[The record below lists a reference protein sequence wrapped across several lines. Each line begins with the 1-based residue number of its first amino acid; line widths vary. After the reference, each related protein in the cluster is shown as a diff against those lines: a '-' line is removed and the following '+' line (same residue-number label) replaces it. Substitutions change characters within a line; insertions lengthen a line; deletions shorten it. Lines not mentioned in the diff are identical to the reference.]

1 MALLNKKPKLTLIPP
16 LNWQPSL
23 QRAWLEWYKDA
34 NTLPSST
41 QLCSNF
47 VSRHDHHNIEIK
59 TVFELA
65 GRNFESESDI
75 YIFVPRSFEL
85 QSVPMDEL
93 QSDLRARVR
102 LAVPV
107 GGEQGAS
114 ALSSA
119 REALKRVVEHIHE
132 AHDLGEVVVEGAHPL
147 ADELVNAAKDLCSV
161 VSETLKQSAVDQIRH
176 LFLAHSLMSTP
187 DACLKSIKDLIE
199 DVRAKGAMVAEV
211 RKLLWNSNT
220 NTLAVLHL
228 LDEYLSH
235 LYVQYLATIRCE
247 LDRTH
252 EIPENLDTMA
262 HARLKNELC
271 LLLDGLQESEASH
284 RNALG
289 LIREE
294 ESIDELDRERRLVR
308 ISHLKKYFQ
317 SSTFL
322 DLSRRTPQKRVS
334 EYLATIGTLIAAVVA
349 TGFEIFGRHKAA
361 EAAVQ
366 GMFLIALGVA
376 VYVLRDRMK
385 DWLRNFLS
393 EKARK
398 YLPDSEQQLWAN
410 NKKLGFVKEWF
421 RTYSKK
427 KLPKEVVDLRRRASA
442 SDMETR
448 LSEDVFH
455 YHKVQS
461 LMQMPAVMES
471 GNGTKA
477 LHENIRICFDRF
489 LKNMDDPFK
498 EVMELDTWGR
508 LKQSRSHRVYHFYL
522 ISRTKFSTV
531 AGKSVHE
538 ISYRIV
544 LDKSGIV
551 RLEEIENVH
560 PKDHSAIKN

>member
-1 MALLNKKPKLTLIPP
+1 MGSVKKKSRLTLIPP

-23 QRAWLEWYKDA
+23 QKVWLEWYKD
-34 NTLPSST
+34 NSNLPSTT

-65 GRNFESESDI
+65 GRSFESETDI
-75 YIFVPRSFEL
+75 FIFIPRSFEL
-85 QSVPMDEL
+85 QTVGMDEL

-107 GGEQGAS
+107 SGEQGAS

-147 ADELVNAAKDLCSV
+147 ADELVNAAKDLCAV
-161 VSETLKQSAVDQIRH
+161 VSETLKQSSVDQIRH
-176 LFLAHSLMSTP
+176 LFLGHSLMSTP
-187 DACLKSIKDLIE
+187 GACLKSLQDLIE
-199 DVRAKGAMVAEV
+199 DVRSKGSIISEV
-211 RKLLWNSNT
+211 RKLLWNPST
-220 NTLAVLHL
+220 NTIGVLHL

-235 LYVQYLATIRCE
+235 LYVQYLATIRFE
-247 LDRTH
+247 IDRLN
-252 EIPENLDTMA
+252 EIPENLDTIE

-271 LLLDGLQESEASH
+271 SSLDQLQEAEAAH

-294 ESIDELDRERRLVR
+294 QNVDEIDRERRLVR

-322 DLSRRTPQKRVS
+322 DLSRRTPQKKVG
-334 EYLATIGTLIAAVVA
+334 EFFATAGTLMAGVIAAM
-349 TGFEIFGRHKAA
+349 FEIFGRRHAA
-361 EAAVQ
+361 EVAVQ
-366 GMFLIALGVA
+366 GMFVIALGVGI
-376 VYVLRDRMK
+376 YVLRDRLK

-398 YLPDSEQQLWAN
+398 YLPDCEQQLWAN
-410 NKKLGFVKEWF
+410 NKSIGFVKEWF

-427 KLPKEVVDLRRRASA
+427 KLPSQVLEMRKRASA
-442 SDMETR
+442 NEMESR

-455 YHKVQS
+455 YHKIQALS
-461 LMQMPAVMES
+461 EMPAVMES

-477 LHENIRICFDRF
+477 LHENIRICFDRY

-498 EVMELDTWGR
+498 EVMELDSWGR
-508 LKQSRSHRVYHFYL
+508 LKQSKSHRVYHFYL
-522 ISRTKFSTV
+522 VATTKFSTA
-531 AGKSVHE
+531 AGKVAHDLC
-538 ISYRIV
+538 YRIV

-551 RLEEIENVH
+551 RLEEIENVL
-560 PKDHSAIKN
+560 PKRA